1 MASMKKTNVVAT
13 EKNFPNEEPKASTTA
28 KKTGLTITGPV
39 KVWKK
44 TFTKQDGT
52 AHPVFSLSVGRK
64 HEDGEG
70 YDNAYMAVFFSN
82 ACKPATDLDDG
93 CYDITIKDA
102 FFTVTK
108 KGLYYVPAIMVK
120 DWE

>member
-1 MASMKKTNVVAT
+1 MASMNKTN
-13 EKNFPNEEPKASTTA
+13 ASATA

-44 TFTKQDGT
+44 TFTAKDGT
-52 AHPVFSLSVGRK
+52 LRPVFSLSVGRK
-64 HEDGEG
+64 HKDDEG
-70 YDNAYMAVFFSN
+70 YDNAYITVFFAN
-82 ACKPATDLDDG
+82 ACAPVADLEDG
-93 CYDITIKDA
+93 GYDITINNA

-108 KGLYYVPAIMVK
+108 KGLDYVPAIMVT